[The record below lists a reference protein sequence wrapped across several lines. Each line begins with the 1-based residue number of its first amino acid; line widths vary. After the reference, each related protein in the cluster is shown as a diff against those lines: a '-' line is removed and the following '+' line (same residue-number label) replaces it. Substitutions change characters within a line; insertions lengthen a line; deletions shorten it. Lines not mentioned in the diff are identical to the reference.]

1 MSQSA
6 SQAAAFFVEVSSTG
20 RLWTVR
26 DDGGYPA
33 PINTE
38 GRRSAPFWSSEARVR
53 RVIANVPA
61 YGGFVVDELDLDT
74 WRTRWLPGLRRDGLL
89 VGLNWTGPRAT
100 GYDLSPD
107 DVLARLAWSA
117 DH

>member
-6 SQAAAFFVEVSSTG
+6 SQAAAFFVEVTRTG
-20 RLWTVR
+20 HLWTVR

-33 PINTE
+33 PMDAD

-61 YGGFVVDELDLDT
+61 YAGFVPDELDLT
-74 WRTRWLPGLRRDGLL
+74 GWRDRWLPGLRRDGLL

-100 GYDLSPD
+100 GYDFTPD
-107 DVLARLAWSA
+107 EVLARLAA
-117 DH
+117 AA

>member
-6 SQAAAFFVEVSSTG
+6 SQAAAFFVEVVRTG

-33 PINTE
+33 PMDAD
-38 GRRSAPFWSSEARVR
+38 GRRAAPFWSSEARVR

-61 YGGFVVDELDLDT
+61 YVAFVPDELDLTT
-74 WRTRWLPGLRRDGLL
+74 WRTRWLPGLQRDGLL

-100 GYDLSPD
+100 GYDFTSD
-107 DVLARLAWSA
+107 EVLARLAAAS
-117 DH
+117 